1 MARRGNDKR
10 KKMTNFV
17 KIFDEEEEVVSV
29 DGTLLDWT
37 FPHRHTTK
45 SCDYVSFEAKDPA
58 TGKLKRKKYM
68 LRMSLP
74 QVERDAMASQLIINI
89 TKRLQHGWTPWQ
101 PEHEDRR
108 GTPLMDVVMEY
119 FRTLEVEVRKGLKR
133 EKTRVDYKCRVEH
146 FAKWALE
153 HNVSVIGHCM
163 DGAVDAYLQWTIVH
177 NNNSPRTRN
186 NHRTTLS
193 AFFGWCIKRHYL
205 KKNPCSTIEQV
216 KNGPKE
222 RVPLTDGE
230 LKRIQA
236 YLLEN
241 DKPFLLAVMMQYYT
255 LIRPKELSY
264 LRLCDISLKE
274 QTATVPERWSKNGRE
289 EPVALNDKIIRLMI
303 ELDVFES
310 CNTSYL
316 FGRDFLPSKE
326 RADERIFRERWS
338 KLRKTLH
345 IPANRKFYSLK
356 DKGIIDLIAQEGAVN
371 ARDQA
376 RHTSIAV
383 TNKYAQ
389 HGGKKVHE
397 ETKHFKGKL

>member
-1 MARRGNDKR
+1 MINSV
-10 KKMTNFV
+10 NF
-17 KIFDEEEEVVSV
+17 FDEEEEIISV
-29 DGTLLDWT
+29 TESLLDWT
-37 FPHRHTTK
+37 FPHRHTSK
-45 SCDYVSFEAKDPA
+45 NYDYISFEAKDPV

-74 QVERDAMASQLIINI
+74 AVERDALASQMIINI
-89 TKRLQHGWTPWQ
+89 TKRLQKGWTPWT

-108 GTPLMDVVMEY
+108 GTPLKDVVLE
-119 FRTLEVEVRKGLKR
+119 FFKTLDIEVRKGIKK
-133 EKTRVDYKCRVEH
+133 EKTMVDYKCRVEH
-146 FAKWALE
+146 FLKWCSQHKVL
-153 HNVSVIGHCM
+153 VVGQCM
-163 DGAVDAYLQWTIVH
+163 DGCVDAYLQWTIV
-177 NNNSPRTRN
+177 NKNNSPRTRN

-205 KKNPCSTIEQV
+205 RKNPCATVETV

-230 LKRIQA
+230 LKRLQV
-236 YLLEN
+236 YLSEN

-264 LRLCDISLKE
+264 LRLCDISIAN
-274 QTATVPERWSKNGRE
+274 QTVTVPERWSKNGRE
-289 EPVALNDKIIRLMI
+289 EPVALNDKIVRLMI
-303 ELDVFES
+303 ELNVFES
-310 CNTSYL
+310 SNTSYL
-316 FGRDFLPSKE
+316 FGKQFLPSEE

-338 KLRKTLH
+338 KVRKALH

-356 DKGIIDLIAQEGAVN
+356 DKGIIDLISQEGAVN

-376 RHTSIAV
+376 RHTSISV
-383 TNKYAQ
+383 TNLYSKD
-389 HGGKKVHE
+389 GGKKVHE